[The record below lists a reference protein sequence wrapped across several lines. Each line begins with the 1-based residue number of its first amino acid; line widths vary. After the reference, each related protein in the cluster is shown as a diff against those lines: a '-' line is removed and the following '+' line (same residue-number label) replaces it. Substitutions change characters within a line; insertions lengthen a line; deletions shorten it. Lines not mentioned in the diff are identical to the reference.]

1 MVVATFANQVSN
13 LSALGAAMGSFDRV
27 LNVSDDTHSETD
39 LEEHSATFLHSQRER
54 IADIEEDLLLAT
66 GFILPDS
73 SSASTVTELAELCR
87 LVQDGSRKKMEI
99 LQQRL
104 QAMGVTSLNSEEA
117 VSTVAPSPSSDVF
130 WSIGGPL
137 ASVVEG
143 DVETEGATTP
153 GSMLHP
159 SPFSSHQKPWIS
171 PATPKMDAIS
181 LRYVFRSHELTLSD
195 LNWILLTFLCFMF
208 VVLFWFFSASTT
220 SLLQNITPN
229 GSKRMSPSPYRRNS
243 RPSGSFR
250 QVNFDGFQ
258 EDDDMITVDQ
268 SMLATT
274 PAAKR
279 RLSGTAASEPM
290 KQTEFISKMES
301 MLDKVDESI
310 LESRPSDEVTLQTRK
325 NNTTEL
331 HEDEEDD
338 DEYSSEDDSTD
349 DVATQVAS
357 ITRRRRMSMSE
368 QDGGDK
374 LRQFRSASTTS
385 KQIQSATRPTHILV
399 DTEAPS
405 PAHTNIT
412 MDATMLDDTMISVSL
427 FQDDDNNSTVTPI
440 LDRYRL
446 DPDDNSVGIKV
457 VPNKRGG
464 SSRFQKPLIIETVPE
479 QQTLFSSSSSFYTQ
493 EDGFTSPR
501 GLPGTVSARKKKE
514 YRKTPLPKKL
524 LHADDSMDTW
534 DENDDPNIQFTVSS
548 SSKKLSSSPQRKS
561 SSTMGSFTVPPLRPM
576 SYEPKRQE
584 KTPFSSSSS
593 TTRPTSLPLT
603 KSTSRT
609 PLSDDFMKQAFPAD
623 VDEDTAGSKLNLSD
637 RFERESVRLTK
648 WMEHITMAEYDIA
661 PRIVQVQVRRDEAN
675 EVIDLLEEFLT
686 SNLQL
691 DPSSS
696 LEFGEQQGYEI
707 LGKSFETNKKCKS
720 VLMSLCHFRRL
731 LMYREDEMRFVVN
744 QFSA

>member
-1 MVVATFANQVSN
+1 
-13 LSALGAAMGSFDRV
+13 
-27 LNVSDDTHSETD
+27 
-39 LEEHSATFLHSQRER
+39 
-54 IADIEEDLLLAT
+54 
-66 GFILPDS
+66 
-73 SSASTVTELAELCR
+73 
-87 LVQDGSRKKMEI
+87 
-99 LQQRL
+99 
-104 QAMGVTSLNSEEA
+104 
-117 VSTVAPSPSSDVF
+117 
-130 WSIGGPL
+130 
-137 ASVVEG
+137 
-143 DVETEGATTP
+143 
-153 GSMLHP
+153 
-159 SPFSSHQKPWIS
+159 
-171 PATPKMDAIS
+171 
-181 LRYVFRSHELTLSD
+181 
-195 LNWILLTFLCFMF
+195 MF

-229 GSKRMSPSPYRRNS
+229 GSLRMSPSPYRRKS

-258 EDDDMITVDQ
+258 EDDDMITVDTHQ

-279 RLSGTAASEPM
+279 RQSGTAASEPM
-290 KQTEFISKMES
+290 EQTEFISKMES
-301 MLDKVDESI
+301 MLDKVEESI
-310 LESRPSDEVTLQTRK
+310 LESRPSDEVTLETRK
-325 NNTTEL
+325 TNTSEL

-338 DEYSSEDDSTD
+338 DYSSEDDSTD
-349 DVATQVAS
+349 VVATQVAS
-357 ITRRRRMSMSE
+357 ITRQRRMSMSE

-374 LRQFRSASTTS
+374 LRQFRSASTTPN
-385 KQIQSATRPTHILV
+385 QTQSATRPTHILV

-412 MDATMLDDTMISVSL
+412 MDATMLNDTMISVSL
-427 FQDDDNNSTVTPI
+427 FQDDDNSSTVTPI

-446 DPDDNSVGIKV
+446 DPDDNSIGIKV

-464 SSRFQKPLIIETVPE
+464 SSRFQKPLITETVPE
-479 QQTLFSSSSSFYTQ
+479 EQTLFSSSSSFYTQ

-514 YRKTPLPKKL
+514 YRKTPLPKKQ

-534 DENDDPNIQFTVSS
+534 DENDDPNIPFTVSS
-548 SSKKLSSSPQRKS
+548 SSKKLASSPERKS
-561 SSTMGSFTVPPLRPM
+561 SSTMGSFTVPPLRPL

-593 TTRPTSLPLT
+593 ITRPTSLPKT

-609 PLSDDFMKQAFPAD
+609 PLSDEFKKQAFPAD
-623 VDEDTAGSKLNLSD
+623 VDENTVGSKSNLSD

-675 EVIDLLEEFLT
+675 EAIDLLEEFLT

-707 LGKSFETNKKCKS
+707 LGKSYHTTKKCKS